1 MSSVTTISSSIL
13 NSLSRF
19 SFQKNVCSRSFSLH
33 HQVSGRKRFYK
44 TVDILPIESSS
55 STTTMN
61 IELISSNSNQNKS
74 LSKIMYGITL
84 DGRTLKTPAR
94 NPMVFANPLLA
105 ATIAAEWD
113 AQTDDRKG
121 IQPSTMPFMQLAATA
136 IDNLQFDPLPAQSTC
151 LSFLPTD
158 CALFWT
164 KEDIGLYKQQ
174 KEKFEPL
181 LTWLNEW
188 LSIELLVAEGM
199 TMRLSHPVETT
210 RKMKVLID
218 SLDPYSLACLQ
229 CATMECKSVVLAL
242 ALLLG

>member
-1 MSSVTTISSSIL
+1 MNLIITTTSRCNYSALQNISK
-13 NSLSRF
+13 RF
-19 SFQKNVCSRSFSLH
+19 FSLH

-44 TVDILPIESSS
+44 SVDIIQIENASTKDIASSLVFNSSS
-55 STTTMN
+55 EVPSV
-61 IELISSNSNQNKS
+61 L
-74 LSKIMYGITL
+74 YGITL
-84 DGRTLKTPAR
+84 DGKTLKTPAR
-94 NPMVFANPLLA
+94 NPMIFKNYLLA
-105 ATIAAEWD
+105 STIAAEWD
-113 AQTDDRKG
+113 AQTDNRHG

-136 IDNLQFDPLPAQSTC
+136 IDNLQFDPLPAQATC

-164 KEDIGLYKQQ
+164 KEDVGLYKQQ
-174 KEKFEPL
+174 QEKFQPL
-181 LTWLNEW
+181 LNWLNEW
-188 LSIELLVAEGM
+188 LKIELLVAVGM
-199 TMRLSHPVETT
+199 TMRLSHPAGTT